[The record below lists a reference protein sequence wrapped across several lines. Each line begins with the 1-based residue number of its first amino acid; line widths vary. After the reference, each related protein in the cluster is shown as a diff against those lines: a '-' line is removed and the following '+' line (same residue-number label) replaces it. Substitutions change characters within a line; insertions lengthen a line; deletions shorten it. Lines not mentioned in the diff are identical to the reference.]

1 MTKVEN
7 ESLHAKELLSY
18 RIKKKRKKE
27 IQENLL
33 KFRQ

>member
-18 RIKKKRKKE
+18 RIKKKNKKGNPRKRFK
-27 IQENLL
+27 I
-33 KFRQ
+33 